1 MSEYTQGI
9 CMDGAAILKDGEMLT
24 IEEIL
29 EGLRAGEEAKQQAT
43 AYRISLEN
51 LEASLPKVR
60 AAAIRLLINEE
71 MVVGRLRNDS
81 MRSFIFVSDA
91 KAFADK
97 LEQGNETL

>member
-60 AAAIRLLINEE
+60 AAAVNSFELPE
-71 MVVGRLRNDS
+71 MDNIS
-81 MRSFIFVSDA
+81 EWHYISDCL
-91 KAFADK
+91 KKHSDK
-97 LEQGNETL
+97 LEQENE